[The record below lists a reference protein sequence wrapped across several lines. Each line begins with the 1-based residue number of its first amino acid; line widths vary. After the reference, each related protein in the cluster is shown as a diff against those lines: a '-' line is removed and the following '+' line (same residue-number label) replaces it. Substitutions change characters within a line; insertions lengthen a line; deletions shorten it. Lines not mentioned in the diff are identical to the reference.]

1 MWDEVFNVAISNGV
15 FAVMF
20 VALLVYVL
28 KDSRKRETKYQNLID
43 TLSSKLNT
51 VDEIKQDVT
60 DIKNS
65 LTKNPCIANKR
76 GKNEKTN
83 KVV

>member
-43 TLSSKLNT
+43 TLSNKLNT
-51 VDEIKQDVT
+51 VDEIKQDVIE
-60 DIKNS
+60 IKNS
-65 LTKNPCIANKR
+65 LTKNPCITNKR

-83 KVV
+83 KVI

>member
-1 MWDEVFNVAISNGV
+1 MWNDVFNIAISNGI

-28 KDSRKRETKYQNLID
+28 KDSRKRESKYQNIID
-43 TLSSKLNT
+43 VLSAKLNT

-60 DIKNS
+60 EIKQNILNNS
-65 LTKNPCIANKR
+65 SKR
-76 GKNEKTN
+76 KK
-83 KVV
+83 K

>member
-1 MWDEVFNVAISNGV
+1 MWNDVFNIAISNGI

-28 KDSRKRETKYQNLID
+28 KDSRKRESKYQNIID
-43 TLSSKLNT
+43 VLSAKLNT

-60 DIKNS
+60 EIKQNILNNS
-65 LTKNPCIANKR
+65 SKR
-76 GKNEKTN
+76 KKNEKSD
-83 KVV
+83 KIL

>member
-1 MWDEVFNVAISNGV
+1 MWSDVFNVAISNGI

-28 KDSRKRETKYQNLID
+28 KDSRKREGKYQNIID
-43 TLSSKLNT
+43 VLSSKLNT

-60 DIKNS
+60 EIKQC
-65 LTKNPCIANKR
+65 LKNNPLKR
-76 GKNEKTN
+76 RKDEKTN